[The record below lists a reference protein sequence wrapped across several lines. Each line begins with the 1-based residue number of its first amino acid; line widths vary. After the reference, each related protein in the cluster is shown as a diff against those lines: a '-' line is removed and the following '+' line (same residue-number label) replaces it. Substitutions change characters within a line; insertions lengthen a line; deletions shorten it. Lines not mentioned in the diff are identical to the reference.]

1 MKKIILII
9 FLILFLTAC
18 TNLDAYVPIEQHY
31 KTLLEL
37 EKANSETESKSLEI
51 LELKEEV
58 NTLENNLELSSEEI
72 EKYNNLIGDLDGLL
86 SCVYYMECE
95 NSEYTNWGIG
105 FSINYQDK
113 YFIITAGHYIE
124 NEYGL
129 FNNFKFK
136 INDKWIYP
144 KLLTYEV
151 TDTVPDYAIYYSDKI
166 DNGLKVDLN
175 NTEPDYR
182 LGINKLI
189 QENNNWGVD
198 GECGS
203 PIIDL
208 DGEVI
213 GIHVGYLSDIDD
225 VLEAIDSLE

>member
-1 MKKIILII
+1 MKKLYNIFIII

-18 TNLDAYVPIEQHY
+18 APIQAEPV
-31 KTLLEL
+31 TIVETIVVTETVEVENTERIDEL
-37 EKANSETESKSLEI
+37 ESE
-51 LELKEEV
+51 V
-58 NTLENNLELSSEEI
+58 QQ
-72 EKYNNLIGDLDGLL
+72 YQNLIANLNDLLKNIYY
-86 SCVYYMECE
+86 VYGEGGGTWVE
-95 NSEYTNWGIG
+95 GIG
-105 FSINYQDK
+105 FALEYKNKFYL
-113 YFIITAGHYIE
+113 ITAGHAVDGEWGIHKNLGFKSID
-124 NEYGL
+124 NE
-129 FNNFKFK
+129 
-136 INDKWIYP
+136 WIYP

-166 DNGLKVDLN
+166 DNGLEYDLN
-175 NTEPDYR
+175 NSEPDYR

-213 GIHVGYLSDIDD
+213 GIHVGYLSDIDN
-225 VLEAIDSLE
+225 VLEAIDSLEK